1 MSDDVIDSPTGW
13 VAKHIERYVASDGA
27 DGHLYYGKPTLLL
40 TTTGRVSGLPRRTA
54 LIYGR
59 HGEDH
64 VVVASFGGSA
74 EHPLWYT
81 NLLAEPRVGV
91 QVGADRFTA
100 VARTA
105 TAEEKA
111 ALWGQMVGI
120 HPDYEAYQ
128 ARTSREI
135 PLVILTRD

>member
-13 VAKHIERYVASDGA
+13 VAKHIKRYLKSDGK

-40 TTTGRVSGLPRRTA
+40 TTTGRRSGLPRRTA

-59 HGEDH
+59 DGADY

-81 NLLAEPRVGV
+81 NLLAEPQVEV
-91 QVGADRFTA
+91 QVEAEVFAAT
-100 VARTA
+100 ARTA

-120 HPDYEAYQ
+120 HRDYDAYQ
-128 ARTSREI
+128 AKTSREI
-135 PLVILTRD
+135 PLVLLSRT